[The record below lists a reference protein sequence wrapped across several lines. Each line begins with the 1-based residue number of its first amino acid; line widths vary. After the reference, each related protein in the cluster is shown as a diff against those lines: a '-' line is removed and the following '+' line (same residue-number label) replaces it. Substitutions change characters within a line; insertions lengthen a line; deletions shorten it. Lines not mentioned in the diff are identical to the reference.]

1 MAKVDPTPAQRRVI
15 ETLDEPVFVAAGAG
29 SGKTATLTR
38 RLVWALSPGS
48 GEGGA
53 PYLESIDQ
61 ALVITFTE
69 KAAGEIK
76 ERVRSALR
84 AAGLA
89 EAALGVDSAWIS
101 TIHGMCA
108 RILRRHALELGL
120 DPEFAVLGEHVAGEL
135 FSSALE
141 GVLSE
146 VARDPRCSELRQSV
160 RAAAAGPHD
169 RGSSIESMV
178 RAIAEAAVS
187 APRGFD
193 SISVPG
199 ELDLDAGMRQ
209 ALVAYET
216 LLGQP
221 FRDDLLAEYAAS
233 RDALDAYLRTPP
245 GSRDVPSALAC
256 MASLKAPVMNAGSK
270 EASADARRAYVE
282 CLYDLLLASG
292 RTRLDQVVD
301 IARRVLDAYG
311 ELKGQACGLDNNDLL
326 RLADDALRGHPRI
339 AAEYSGRF
347 RLVMV
352 DEFQDTDAQ
361 QVDIVERL
369 SGEGACHLA
378 TVGDAQQSIYRFR
391 GADVSV
397 FRAREREVGEGSVV
411 RMDENFRSHDDILR
425 FVGRTFSSG
434 RLMGGFMDLSS
445 NPSRPD
451 GYRARE
457 PRVSIEVVDGASR
470 GGGGRRAPSAQERRA
485 RLADAVAN
493 RLAAMARQGARP
505 GEMALLMGSLSH
517 AGTYVEAL
525 RAHGLQSVVTG
536 GSTFSEATEVRVVL
550 AMLVYLAD
558 PADTTNGLFT
568 LLTSSLFHL
577 DADDLLSL
585 ATTTDAAHGVCA
597 RRRIDDGIAEL
608 ATQGDA
614 AYRPE
619 AHVSG
624 RARLATRVLA
634 HAREALPTTEPADV
648 CLLMAK
654 ESGWLWRLED
664 AGVEGHAQAANV
676 LAAIEHVRALAA
688 EGGLG
693 PARLAGEFAAWLD
706 VSKEAPATLS
716 GDVVDAVRIM
726 TVHASK
732 GLEFPIVALVECFGS
747 YRSQGGL
754 VCLREDGGTSLSF
767 LPPAPRIAGREVRVD
782 VRGDLS
788 ASLAQDAEGARH
800 PGYASC
806 RERLLGRD
814 REEDRGEMG
823 RKLYVGLTRAREA
836 LVVGV
841 QVPVRKTGEWADAS
855 SLGTAFLTELLGER
869 GPGEGV
875 SSLEYGGSA
884 PARVERIHLEREADG
899 TLSSGWSPEPV
910 SFARGSLARPGR
922 RGAGRRGV
930 RHLCRRGAR
939 CRRARMEPSRGGVQ
953 LLVGMRR
960 ALDAPRAARTG
971 AAPALA
977 RPPRARRAPRR
988 PRGAP
993 RRRRRGPRDAPRL
1006 GLPRARPD
1014 DGRDGPH
1021 ARRRPRRCRRPA
1033 ARPVPVRARAPRR
1046 GPREVGGLEPACLRP
1061 RPRGG
1066 GGRGALL
1073 LPGGVGPWALPRGCH
1088 RPAGLR
1094 SGLRPCP
1101 RRRLQDRGCGQRRRG
1116 ACGRPCH
1123 AGALLRARAARPGL
1137 RARLVPLRVRRA
1149 RRGGRP
1155 ARCGALRVRCRRA
1168 PGAGLDVNRQD
1179 IVCT

>member
-146 VARDPRCSELRQSV
+146 VARDPRCRELRQSV

-199 ELDLDAGMRQ
+199 ELDLDAEMRQ

-221 FRDDLLAEYAAS
+221 FKDDLLAEYAAS
-233 RDALDAYLRTPP
+233 RDALDAYLRMPP

-361 QVDIVERL
+361 QVDIIERL

-397 FRAREREVGEGSVV
+397 FLAREREVGEDSVV

-434 RLMGGFMDLSS
+434 RLMGGFMDLTS
-445 NPSRPD
+445 NPSRSD

-525 RAHGLQSVVTG
+525 RAHGLPSVVTG

-619 AHVSG
+619 AHVSE

-716 GDVVDAVRIM
+716 GDVVDAVRVM

-841 QVPVRKTGEWADAS
+841 QAPVRKTGEWADAS

-910 SFARGSLARPGR
+910 SFGGAPSPGQAAGAQDAEAFAIYAAEGPIAAGRAWSPREGVFSYSSACAERSTRRERPAQAQPLPSPDLLGPDELPADPGEPPEGDDADRATRLGSAFHELAQTMAETGRMPDAGRVDAVARLHGLSPSARGRLG
-922 RGAGRRGV
+922 
-930 RHLCRRGAR
+930 
-939 CRRARMEPSRGGVQ
+939 E
-953 LLVGMRR
+953 
-960 ALDAPRAARTG
+960 
-971 AAPALA
+971 ALA
-977 RPPRARRAPRR
+977 RWEGSSLRACALAHEVVAAEVPFFCQVESGHGRYLE
-988 PRGAP
+988 GAIDLLAFDP
-993 RRRRRGPRDAPRL
+993 GSGHALVVDYKTGDAGKGVEELAESHAMQARYYARVLLDQGFERVSCRFACVERDAGDGQPVVVPYEFAADAPPEL
-1006 GLPRARPD
+1006 G
-1014 DGRDGPH
+1014 
-1021 ARRRPRRCRRPA
+1021 
-1033 ARPVPVRARAPRR
+1033 
-1046 GPREVGGLEPACLRP
+1046 
-1061 RPRGG
+1061 
-1066 GGRGALL
+1066 
-1073 LPGGVGPWALPRGCH
+1073 
-1088 RPAGLR
+1088 
-1094 SGLRPCP
+1094 
-1101 RRRLQDRGCGQRRRG
+1101 
-1116 ACGRPCH
+1116 
-1123 AGALLRARAARPGL
+1123 
-1137 RARLVPLRVRRA
+1137 
-1149 RRGGRP
+1149 
-1155 ARCGALRVRCRRA
+1155 
-1168 PGAGLDVNRQD
+1168 
-1179 IVCT
+1179 